1 MSIGSF
7 PSENS
12 IAIVSLFF
20 RMDGMALPC
29 RWLRFFV
36 GKGIVPVVGIL
47 LLQVNA
53 IANSGLTAG
62 FQIVFMM

>member
-1 MSIGSF
+1 MGGI
-7 PSENS
+7 
-12 IAIVSLFF
+12 SLFF

-36 GKGIVPVVGIL
+36 GKGIVPVVGVL
-47 LLQVNA
+47 FLRVNA
-53 IANSGLTAG
+53 IANSGLTTE